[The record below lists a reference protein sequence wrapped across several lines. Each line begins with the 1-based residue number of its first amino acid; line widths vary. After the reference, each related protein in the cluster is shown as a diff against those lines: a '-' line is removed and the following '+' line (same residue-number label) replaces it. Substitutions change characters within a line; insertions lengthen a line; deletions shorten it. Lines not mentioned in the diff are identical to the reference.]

1 MAMTDKHETSPSE
14 EEFDFSIFPADI
26 LFHDRRTG
34 QERRGPRRRAGRS
47 EEGRPPVER
56 RIKKERR
63 RRIDPTTFERQFTE
77 DEIEFMNAMQ
87 RFKVQTGKEFPTY
100 GEVLRVACSLGYRK
114 MTIDLEPERDGDASH
129 PAEISGIPFDAG
141 MALSPVVACPP

>member
-1 MAMTDKHETSPSE
+1 MAMTDQNKTSPPD
-14 EEFDFSIFPADI
+14 EEFDFSSFSADI

-34 QERRGPRRRAGRS
+34 EERRGPRRGAGRS
-47 EEGRPPVER
+47 KEGRPPVER
-56 RIKKERR
+56 RTRKERR
-63 RRIDPTTFERQFTE
+63 RRIDPTTFEKQYTE

-114 MTIDLEPERDGDASH
+114 LTFDLEPERDGDASH
-129 PAEISGIPFDAG
+129 PDDISGIPLDAG
-141 MALSPVVACPP
+141 MALSPGVTCPP

>member
-1 MAMTDKHETSPSE
+1 MTDKHETSPSE

-26 LFHDRRTG
+26 LFHDRRKG

-56 RIKKERR
+56 RTKKERR
-63 RRIDPTTFERQFTE
+63 RRIDPTTFERQYTE

-114 MTIDLEPERDGDASH
+114 MTFDLEPERDGDASH

-141 MALSPVVACPP
+141 MALSPAVACPP